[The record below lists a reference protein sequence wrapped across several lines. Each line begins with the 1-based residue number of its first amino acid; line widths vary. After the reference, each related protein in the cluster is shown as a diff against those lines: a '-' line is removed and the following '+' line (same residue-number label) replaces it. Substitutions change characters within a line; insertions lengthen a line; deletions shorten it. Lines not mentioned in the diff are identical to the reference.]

1 MNKKILY
8 IVIVAIL
15 IVSGCG
21 TSEKNNEPKEDLSA
35 ISENENI
42 QEKMMEEFKQDISDI
57 LYDHNDE
64 HISLYVKCLYNDM
77 ECDISAERMRAA
89 SLIKLYVAGCVY
101 ENYDIVCNY
110 IGSEEAVEALME
122 QMITVSDNE
131 ALNDLTHALGN
142 GNDSEGKNLVNTFC
156 RKHRYYDTHMGRLLL
171 KKNQKDDNYTS
182 VTDCGK
188 FLCDIYN
195 NKLENSD
202 KILDYMK
209 RQERVSK
216 IPAGIPE
223 GVEVANKTGELSNLE
238 NDVAIVFLENN
249 PYIICI
255 MADEVDD
262 PEKMRKSEAE
272 ISEKIYFYIS
282 REENYE

>member
-77 ECDISAERMRAA
+77 ECAISAERMRAA